1 MGPNFEVRCI
11 GAYQIRIEREILNY
25 FLGRMRII
33 LNQQPVQIEVQ
44 IQLTMNCHQ
53 KSEAH
58 LWRYS
63 KTNKTRRCLKCKSL
77 IKITKEEFALKWGME
92 KRK

>member
-1 MGPNFEVRCI
+1 
-11 GAYQIRIEREILNY
+11 
-25 FLGRMRII
+25 MRNT
-33 LNQQPVQIEVQ
+33 LNQPPVQIEVKT
-44 IQLTMNCHQ
+44 QLTMNCHQ

-77 IKITKEEFALKWGME
+77 IKLTKEEFAFKWGAQ
-92 KRK
+92 KTKVN

>member
-1 MGPNFEVRCI
+1 MIDSKLF
-11 GAYQIRIEREILNY
+11 
-25 FLGRMRII
+25 FGRDEII
-33 LNQQPVQIEVQ
+33 LNQQSVQIWVQ
-44 IQLTMNCHQ
+44 IPLTMNCHQ

-77 IKITKEEFALKWGME
+77 IKLTKEEFAFKWGNG
-92 KRK
+92 KKKIV

>member
-1 MGPNFEVRCI
+1 
-11 GAYQIRIEREILNY
+11 
-25 FLGRMRII
+25 MRIV
-33 LNQQPVQIEVQ
+33 LNQPPVQIEVQ

-63 KTNKTRRCLKCKSL
+63 KIHKTRRCLKCKSL
-77 IKITKEEFALKWGME
+77 LKLTEEEFAFKWGTH
-92 KRK
+92 KAKAA

>member
-1 MGPNFEVRCI
+1 
-11 GAYQIRIEREILNY
+11 
-25 FLGRMRII
+25 
-33 LNQQPVQIEVQ
+33 VQ

-77 IKITKEEFALKWGME
+77 IKITKEEFALKWGVE

>member
-1 MGPNFEVRCI
+1 M
-11 GAYQIRIEREILNY
+11 
-25 FLGRMRII
+25 MRII
-33 LNQQPVQIEVQ
+33 LDQQSVQIWVQ

-53 KSEAH
+53 KSESH

-77 IKITKEEFALKWGME
+77 IKITKEEFALKWGDG
-92 KRK
+92 KKKIV